1 MQPKPLIC
9 AGSELS
15 SPNVDDTWARRD
27 LPVLDAIVSVFDKP
41 DRYQMRMPEVVEL
54 CRLPE
59 GEVQAALR
67 VLANATPPYISGTGV
82 SGLTY
87 PVIISDVTERAR
99 RAVGQWPTPESL
111 VSQVVDGLSEAAAH
125 EPEPGKKRA
134 LREAASVLGD
144 TAKDVAT
151 EIAAKIIVHAGGM
164 G

>member
-1 MQPKPLIC
+1 
-9 AGSELS
+9 
-15 SPNVDDTWARRD
+15 
-27 LPVLDAIVSVFDKP
+27 
-41 DRYQMRMPEVVEL
+41 MPEVVEL
-54 CRLPE
+54 SGLPQE
-59 GEVQAALR
+59 EVQAALR
-67 VLANATPPYISGTGV
+67 VLANASPPYITGTGA

-87 PVIISDVTERAR
+87 PLIISDVTERAR

-111 VSQVVDGLSEAAAH
+111 VNQVVDGLNEAATH
-125 EPEPGKKRA
+125 ESEPGKKRA

>member
-1 MQPKPLIC
+1 MQSKHLIF
-9 AGSELS
+9 A
-15 SPNVDDTWARRD
+15 SPRVRLANVDDTWARRD

-41 DRYQMRMPEVVEL
+41 DRYQMRMPELVGL

-67 VLANATPPYISGTGV
+67 VLANATPPYISGTEV

-87 PVIISDVTERAR
+87 PVIITDVTERAR

-111 VSQVVDGLSEAAAH
+111 VNQVVNGLSEAAAH
-125 EPEPGKKRA
+125 EPEPGKKWA

>member
-1 MQPKPLIC
+1 M
-9 AGSELS
+9 
-15 SPNVDDTWARRD
+15 DDTWAHRD
-27 LPVLDAIVSVFDKP
+27 LPVLDAIVNIFDKP

-54 CRLPE
+54 SGLPQE
-59 GEVQAALR
+59 EVQAALR
-67 VLANATPPYISGTGV
+67 VLANASPPYITGTGA

-87 PVIISDVTERAR
+87 PLIISDVTERAR

-111 VSQVVDGLSEAAAH
+111 VNQVVDGLNEAATH
-125 EPEPGKKRA
+125 ESEPGKKRA